1 MFSPLESRVASWRVN
16 KNNTHPKF
24 VARNGLQDIVDDV
37 IESIE
42 DMLPH
47 GSGIDY
53 AWRIVQIED
62 MTFECSNGFHV
73 MDDSGMYCG
82 RVDFI
87 VFFNAETKEF
97 DVSTD
102 KHDIAAIMKDYE
114 TEEEDEGESNA
125 PYLDDLEDC
134 IYQSVEG
141 ALDHYTALH
150 AIKYAVN
157 VYPDMVKQ
165 ELQAQG
171 K

>member
-1 MFSPLESRVASWRVN
+1 MFSPLESKVASWRCN
-16 KNNTHPKF
+16 RKNNHPAF
-24 VARNGLQDIVDDV
+24 VARDGLQDIVDEV

-62 MTFECSNGFHV
+62 MKFECSNGFHV
-73 MDDSGMYCG
+73 MDSNGMYCG

-102 KHDIAAIMKDYE
+102 KDDIKDILAGYDPVG
-114 TEEEDEGESNA
+114 EDEESNA

-134 IYQSVEG
+134 IYQTVEG